1 MKRPRFFVKPDTL
14 LRWHRDLVRK
24 KWTCPRLPGRPRIPA
39 GTVQL
44 VVRLARKNPTW
55 GYRRIHVELVQ
66 MGIPLAPPSVWAV
79 LRRHGLD
86 PSPNRRGPTWGEF
99 LKSQATS
106 MLACD
111 FFTVD
116 TVQLRR
122 LYVLFFVKLDTR
134 TVFVT
139 RITEHPTGPRV
150 AQQARNLAYD
160 LAERAQPVKFLIRD
174 RDTRF
179 TSSFDE
185 ILRTGKVVLMSAPL
199 AR

>member
-1 MKRPRFFVKPDTL
+1 
-14 LRWHRDLVRK
+14 
-24 KWTCPRLPGRPRIPA
+24 
-39 GTVQL
+39 
-44 VVRLARKNPTW
+44 
-55 GYRRIHVELVQ
+55 